1 MEANKPGSAVVMRRA
16 SRLVTTG
23 CLTTLLTLIMIL
35 SVAVSWLWYAA
46 WNNGNINNDRRETA
60 LASVMQRA
68 RDISDD
74 TAHALD
80 VSTETDAGT
89 LTAVIWQHT
98 QAPII
103 TYDESRRKFTATTA
117 ESAIYDEKSLLPGGG
132 PVKVSRC
139 LVFTYTRHPGT
150 AWTPRVAEK
159 NDEACHPGTD
169 ISALVRLT
177 QTHLSSM
184 PAQNLTRA
192 AVQHSLDPTGN
203 LQSYDVKSVVRTGDT
218 LAISILVSSPG
229 TTVGQ
234 CYRFIRHA
242 HNNSQSPTP
251 ATATLSC

>member
-1 MEANKPGSAVVMRRA
+1 MNHTTPPRGVYLRR
-16 SRLVTTG
+16 TPPTITPG
-23 CLTTLLTLIMIL
+23 CLTTLLALIMIL

-60 LASVMQRA
+60 LASIMQRA
-68 RDISDD
+68 REISDD
-74 TAHALD
+74 TAHALNM
-80 VSTETDAGT
+80 STETDADT

-98 QAPII
+98 KAPTI
-103 TYDESRRKFTATTA
+103 TYDESRLKFTATTA
-117 ESAIYDEKSLLPGGG
+117 ESAIYDEQVLLPGGG

-150 AWTPRVAEK
+150 AWTPQVAEK

-177 QTHLSSM
+177 QTHLSTLH
-184 PAQNLTRA
+184 AQDLTRA

-203 LQSYDVKSVVRTGDT
+203 LQSYDVKNVVHTGDT
-218 LAISILVSSPG
+218 VTISILVSSPG

-234 CYRFIRHA
+234 CYRFIRPA
-242 HNNSQSPTP
+242 HNNSQSPTTV
-251 ATATLSC
+251 TATPSC